1 MEYQIDIRPFQPE
14 DQEALAGV
22 IRRTWQYDRFCGPKT
37 AQRLGRVYLRQCL
50 TQQTFTRVA
59 VVNGVPVGIIMGKNE
74 RTHRC
79 PWSLRWRAARAVL
92 ALLATRE
99 GRKVARLFSGV
110 ERINQALLSRCPQ
123 SYPGQVAFFAVD
135 QPRRGMGLGKRV
147 FQAVMDNMRQEG
159 IGTVFLFTDTSC
171 NYGFYEHQGMVRRAE
186 QTQRIWLG
194 QESGEMTFFV
204 YDYTLAG

>member
-99 GRKVARLFSGV
+99 GRMVARLFSGV

-123 SYPGQVAFFAVD
+123 SYSGQVAFFAVD
-135 QPRRGMGLGKRV
+135 QPRRGMGLGKRLKHKPTEMSGGQQQRV
-147 FQAVMDNMRQEG
+147 G
-159 IGTVFLFTDTSC
+159 IA
-171 NYGFYEHQGMVRRAE
+171 RAFVSKPE
-186 QTQRIWLG
+186 VIFADEPTGNPRGWSAG
-194 QESGEMTFFV
+194 PSRPSVSGWDRNLER
-204 YDYTLAG
+204 

>member
-1 MEYQIDIRPFQPE
+1 MEYQIDLRPFQPE

-123 SYPGQVAFFAVD
+123 SYPGQVAFCGRFPVCSH
-135 QPRRGMGLGKRV
+135 QVLWYRYRRPNGKGWCQDRLN
-147 FQAVMDNMRQEG
+147 AADD
-159 IGTVFLFTDTSC
+159 I
-171 NYGFYEHQGMVRRAE
+171 
-186 QTQRIWLG
+186 
-194 QESGEMTFFV
+194 
-204 YDYTLAG
+204 

>member
-59 VVNGVPVGIIMGKNE
+59 VVDGVPVGIIMGKNE

-135 QPRRGMGLGKRV
+135 QPRRGMGLGKRL

-171 NYGFYEHQGMVRRAE
+171 NYGFYEHQGMIRQQQHKHLVDMK
-186 QTQRIWLG
+186 G
-194 QESGEMTFFV
+194 QKGELEFYLYDMTV
-204 YDYTLAG
+204 